1 MLVGNRMS
9 HPVYT
14 VRPEMPI
21 QDALDQMHRDHVR
34 RYPVVDEAGKLVGI
48 VSETDLLNASPSDA
62 TSLNVWEV
70 NYLLSKITVGRVMSR
85 NVITVTEDTPLESA
99 AAIMADNKIGG
110 LPVLRNGDL
119 VGIITETDL
128 FRIFLELLGARE
140 KGIRVSFQL
149 EDKPGAL
156 SALAKAVAD
165 TGANIVA
172 LGTFQGESV
181 ADQSIVLKVSG
192 VDKETIVNAVNPH
205 VKVLQDVRDCC

>member
-21 QDALDQMHRDHVR
+21 QDALDQMRRDHVR

-99 AAIMADNKIGG
+99 AAIMADHKIGG
-110 LPVLRNGDL
+110 LPVVRNGDV

-140 KGIRVSFQL
+140 KGIRLSFQL
-149 EDKPGAL
+149 EDRPGAL
-156 SALAKAVAD
+156 SELAKAVAEI
-165 TGANIVA
+165 GANIVA

-181 ADQSIVLKVSG
+181 VDQSIVLKVSG
-192 VDKETIVNAVNPH
+192 VDRETIVNAVKPH
-205 VKVLQDVRDCC
+205 IKVLQDVRDCC

>member
-1 MLVGNRMS
+1 MS

-21 QDALDQMHRDHVR
+21 QDALDQMRRDHVR
-34 RYPVVDEAGKLVGI
+34 RYPVVDEGGKLLGI

-70 NYLLSKITVGRVMSR
+70 NYLLSKITVGRVMSHK
-85 NVITVTEDTPLESA
+85 VITVSEDTPLESA

-110 LPVLRNGDL
+110 LPVLRDGEL

-128 FRIFLELLGARE
+128 FRVFLELLGARE
-140 KGIRVSFQL
+140 KGIRLSFQL
-149 EDKPGAL
+149 EDKPGEL
-156 SALAKAVAD
+156 SALAKAVAE
-165 TGANIVA
+165 TGANIIA
-172 LGTFQGESV
+172 LGTFQGETV

-192 VDKETIVNAVNPH
+192 VDKEAIINAIKPH
-205 VKVLQDVRDCC
+205 IKVLQDVRDCC